1 MALSNE
7 DKGDVKAAF
16 GKKVAGAVSRAT
28 HDTPGQ
34 KIAKSPYKSA
44 MMRVGHYFGEDR
56 PSEKEWNR
64 ELKKDSKNK
73 AVHAKTDMA
82 KKIKSKDTRDS
93 FMKGLD
99 RHKDDA
105 VMKGYI

>member
-16 GKKVAGAVSRAT
+16 GKKVAGAVSKAT
-28 HDTPGQ
+28 HDG
-34 KIAKSPYKSA
+34 AK
-44 MMRVGHYFGEDR
+44 G
-56 PSEKEWNR
+56 
-64 ELKKDSKNK
+64 KKM
-73 AVHAKTDMA
+73 DMA
-82 KKIKSKDTRDS
+82 KKVKSKDTRDS